1 MRLLHYPAIAAQVAP
16 AERAGLDASEE
27 PGVALLR
34 DLLDDLRARPAQIP
48 AQVIQRWTGREG
60 AESLPKLLEREEVIT
75 DARRRRGELRAAL
88 VKLADQAAGK
98 RLEALEAKSRAG
110 HLEPKEL
117 VEFQRLIVR
126 LGSRDARS
134 G

>member
-1 MRLLHYPAIAAQVAP
+1 VRLLHYPAIAAEVTP
-16 AERAGLDASEE
+16 AERAGLDGSEE
-27 PGVALLR
+27 PGLPLLR

-48 AQVIQRWTGREG
+48 AQVIQRWDGREG

-75 DARRRRGELRAAL
+75 DAPAAAQELRAAL
-88 VKLADQAAGK
+88 VKLADQAAGR

-110 HLEPKEL
+110 HLEPNEL
-117 VEFQRLIVR
+117 VEFQQLIVK